1 MIDIHYAQSGDTHEL
16 QISGHAGYS
25 RVGND
30 IVCAG
35 VSAIAYTLLGFLE
48 NQQDDITAM
57 CGPAT
62 SDGEL
67 YVSCCGGPHIA
78 LGFEMAI
85 IGLSQIANKY
95 PDHVKIHISAAGG
108 GSREKT
114 ADF

>member
-1 MIDIHYAQSGDTHEL
+1 MIDIYYARSGDTHEL

-57 CGPAT
+57 CGPAA
-62 SDGEL
+62 SSGDL
-67 YVSCCGGPHIA
+67 YVQCSGGPRIA
-78 LGFEMAI
+78 LGFEMAV

-95 PDHVKIHISAAGG
+95 PDNVEIHISATGG
-108 GSREKT
+108 DSREKT